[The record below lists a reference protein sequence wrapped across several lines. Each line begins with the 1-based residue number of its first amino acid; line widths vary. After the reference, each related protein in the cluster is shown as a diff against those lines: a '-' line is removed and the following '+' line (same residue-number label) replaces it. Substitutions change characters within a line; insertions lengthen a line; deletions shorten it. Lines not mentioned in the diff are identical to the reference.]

1 MTLKGHHHLSY
12 LRQQHSA
19 PHSENPGCG
28 RRGLYPRTP
37 DKGEGGGKERGGGE
51 GGLRHGCWGMDAL
64 SIAGKSAKFPTYVHL
79 LAGSK

>member
-1 MTLKGHHHLSY
+1 VTEDEKTMTLKGRHHLSY

-37 DKGEGGGKERGGGE
+37 DKGEGEGKRGE
-51 GGLRHGCWGMDAL
+51 GVREGCVMAVGGWTPCL
-64 SIAGKSAKFPTYVHL
+64 
-79 LAGSK
+79 